1 IAAGDWTFE
10 RPKLASE
17 VNSPL
22 RTQEESNETWT
33 RVAHIDAAGNP
44 DAGGCAANRLPRID
58 QLEALYSANS
68 GGAIKSIQGWPTLIN
83 YWSSTYQSATT
94 WKLIALASGSEFP
107 GSNTSVYTSCLA

>member
-1 IAAGDWTFE
+1 MGPHGRHSYRRRLDFE

-22 RTQEESNETWT
+22 RTQEESNETRT

-68 GGAIKSIQGWPTLIN
+68 GGAMKRLRAGQP
-83 YWSSTYQSATT
+83 
-94 WKLIALASGSEFP
+94 
-107 GSNTSVYTSCLA
+107 